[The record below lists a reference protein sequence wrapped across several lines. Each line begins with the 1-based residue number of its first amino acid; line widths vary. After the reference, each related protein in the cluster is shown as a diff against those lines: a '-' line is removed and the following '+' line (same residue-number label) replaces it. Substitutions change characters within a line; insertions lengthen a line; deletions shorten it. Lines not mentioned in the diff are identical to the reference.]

1 MTKSFCIRIH
11 SVLETH
17 KICKGIT
24 IPLSTKLWES
34 QMGNIWDLLFSN
46 YMYNILIYDYGTENN

>member
-1 MTKSFCIRIH
+1 MLF
-11 SVLETH
+11 
-17 KICKGIT
+17 
-24 IPLSTKLWES
+24 PLSTKLRKS